1 MIRIRELKTEDLPGY
16 TMKEV
21 RDWITK
27 QLSIPMG
34 MDLIVEGYLIDDVSS
49 PIEMVYKKLVNKDES
64 KQPPLLGQ
72 PDTFR
77 VIYRLR
83 GFFG

>member
-64 KQPPLLGQ
+64 KHNPILS
-72 PDTFR
+72 
-77 VIYRLR
+77 V
-83 GFFG
+83 